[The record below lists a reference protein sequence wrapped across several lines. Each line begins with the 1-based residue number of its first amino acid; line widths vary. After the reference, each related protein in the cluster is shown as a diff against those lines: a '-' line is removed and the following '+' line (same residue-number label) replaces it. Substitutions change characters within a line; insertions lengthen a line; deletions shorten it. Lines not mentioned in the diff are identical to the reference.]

1 MKMVVL
7 DSYTAVST
15 DLSFDSVRQL
25 TDDITIYDRTQPQD
39 VVARIGDADG
49 ILVNK
54 TQITKA
60 ILEQCPSL
68 KYIGIFATGYNMV
81 DLGYCK
87 EHNLVVSNVP
97 GYSTNAVA
105 QLTFSF
111 ILNLTFQIDK
121 HNKEVHE
128 GEWVENDTFCYYDPR
143 ITELFGKTLGIVGF
157 GNIAKQVARIAAA
170 FDMEVLVYSRTK
182 YAEYENDH
190 LHFVDFDTLLTK
202 SDIITLHVPLFK
214 ETEKLINADA
224 IAKMKDNAILI
235 NTARGGIIDEQAVAD
250 ALNSGKL
257 GGAGLDVTT
266 VEPILP
272 TNPLLTAKNC
282 VITPHIA
289 WSCREARARLIS
301 VVCDNIKAF
310 QKGEPQNN
318 VAK

>member
-1 MKMVVL
+1 MKIVIL

-15 DLSFDSVRQL
+15 DLSFDCLKEITS
-25 TDDITIYDRTQPQD
+25 DITSYDRTQPQD
-39 VVARIGDADG
+39 VVKRIGNADA
-49 ILVNK
+49 ILINK
-54 TQITKA
+54 TQITKEV
-60 ILEQCPSL
+60 LEQCPNL

-81 DLGYCK
+81 DLVYCK
-87 EHNLVVSNVP
+87 GHNIVVSNVP

-111 ILNLTFQIDK
+111 ILNFTFLIDK

-128 GEWVENDTFCYYDPR
+128 GKWIENDTFCYYDPR
-143 ITELFGKTLGIVGF
+143 ITELYGKTLGVVGF
-157 GNIAKQVARIAAA
+157 GNIAKQVARIASA
-170 FDMEVLVYSRTK
+170 FDMNVVVYSRTK
-182 YAEYENDH
+182 YPEYENEN
-190 LHFVDFDTLLTK
+190 LHFVDMDTLLQK

-214 ETEKLINADA
+214 ETEKLINRDA
-224 IAKMKDNAILI
+224 IAKMKQSAILI

-250 ALNSGKL
+250 ALNCNKL
-257 GGAGLDVTT
+257 AGAGLDVTT
-266 VEPILP
+266 VEPILK

-289 WSCREARARLIS
+289 WSCREARARLIG

>member
-1 MKMVVL
+1 MKIVIL

-15 DLSFDSVRQL
+15 DLSFDCLKEITR
-25 TDDITIYDRTQPQD
+25 DITIYDRTQPQD
-39 VVARIGDADG
+39 VVARIGNADI
-49 ILVNK
+49 ILINK
-54 TQITKA
+54 TQITKDM
-60 ILEQCPSL
+60 LEQCPNL
-68 KYIGIFATGYNMV
+68 KYIGIFATGFNMV
-81 DLGYCK
+81 DLEYCK
-87 EHNLVVSNVP
+87 EHNIVVSNVP
-97 GYSTNAVA
+97 GYSTHAVA

-111 ILNLTFQIDK
+111 ILNFAFLVDK

-128 GEWVENDTFCYYDPR
+128 GKWVENDTFCYYDPR
-143 ITELFGKTLGIVGF
+143 ITELYGKTLGIVGF
-157 GNIAKQVARIAAA
+157 GNIAKQVARIASA
-170 FDMEVLVYSRTK
+170 FDMNVVVYSRTK
-182 YAEYENDH
+182 YPEYESEN
-190 LHFVDFDTLLTK
+190 LHFVDMDTLLQK

-214 ETEKLINADA
+214 ETEKLINRDA
-224 IAKMKDNAILI
+224 IAKMKDAAILI

-257 GGAGLDVTT
+257 AGAGLDVTA

-289 WSCREARARLIS
+289 WSCREARARLIG

-310 QKGEPQNN
+310 QKGRPQNN

>member
-1 MKMVVL
+1 MKLVIL

-15 DLSFDSVRQL
+15 DLSFDCL
-25 TDDITIYDRTQPQD
+25 KEFTTDITIYDRTQPQD
-39 VVARIGDADG
+39 VVARIGTADM
-49 ILVNK
+49 ILINK
-54 TQITKA
+54 TQITKEM
-60 ILEQCPSL
+60 LEQCPNL

-87 EHNLVVSNVP
+87 EHGIVVSNVP

-111 ILNLTFQIDK
+111 ILNFTFLVDK

-128 GEWVENDTFCYYDPR
+128 GNWVENDTFCYYDPR
-143 ITELFGKTLGIVGF
+143 ITELFGKTLGVVGF

-170 FDMEVLVYSRTK
+170 FDMNVLVYSRTK
-182 YAEYENDH
+182 YPEYETDR
-190 LHFVDFDTLLTK
+190 LQFVDLDTLLQK
-202 SDIITLHVPLFK
+202 SDIISLHVPLFK
-214 ETEKLINADA
+214 ETEKLINGDA
-224 IAKMKDNAILI
+224 INKMKQSAILV
-235 NTARGGIIDEQAVAD
+235 NTARGGVIDEQAVAD

-257 GGAGLDVTT
+257 AGAGLDVTT
-266 VEPILP
+266 VEPILQ

-289 WSCREARARLIS
+289 WSCREARARLIG
-301 VVCDNIKAF
+301 VVCDNIGAF
-310 QKGEPQNN
+310 LNGEPQNN